1 MVRISN
7 GIWNLE
13 AQSFEKVTNGRHF
26 NKSHLK
32 SGQKHPDF
40 ECFGLSNYFWPF
52 EYQTSPVFKSPLY
65 NTVSA
70 SQRSVFQWSGSFE
83 NQTKWQPIC
92 FWTFV
97 KQNFKTFSIS
107 KCLVFQCPVFKPPL
121 YFFAGVQ
128 YSGKPLTAF
137 SSYEFIV
144 TRTQS
149 FIAGLK
155 PELLEVSDK
164 INANPSCWLNL

>member
-1 MVRISN
+1 MAAILFLDHCKVELQN
-7 GIWNLE
+7 VQYFKVFGIPM
-13 AQSFEKVTNGRHF
+13 
-26 NKSHLK
+26 
-32 SGQKHPDF
+32 SGIQ
-40 ECFGLSNYFWPF
+40 
-52 EYQTSPVFKSPLY
+52 
-65 NTVSA
+65 A
-70 SQRSVFQWSGSFE
+70 
-83 NQTKWQPIC
+83 
-92 FWTFV
+92 
-97 KQNFKTFSIS
+97 
-107 KCLVFQCPVFKPPL
+107 PL